1 MASINQNLNIMNKIA
16 LITGATSGIGKELAK
31 LLVNDGYKVII
42 TGRRDELLKVSTKTE
57 TAREQ
62 FIQFFE
68 TISSVE
74 INTPQSEKN
83 RMVEQVLREKYQ
95 L

>member
-1 MASINQNLNIMNKIA
+1 MKDAIDFIVMA
-16 LITGATSGIGKELAK
+16 
-31 LLVNDGYKVII
+31 YKAHLKNNYS
-42 TGRRDELLKVSTKTE
+42 RRDELLKVSTKTE

-74 INTPQSEKN
+74 TNTPQSEKN

>member
-1 MASINQNLNIMNKIA
+1 MKDAIDLILMAYKA
-16 LITGATSGIGKELAK
+16 HVKE
-31 LLVNDGYKVII
+31 NYS
-42 TGRRDELLKVSTKTE
+42 RRDELLKVSTNTE
-57 TAREQ
+57 TAVDQ

-68 TISSVE
+68 TISNVE
-74 INTPQSEKN
+74 TNTPQNEKN

>member
-1 MASINQNLNIMNKIA
+1 MKDAIDLILMA
-16 LITGATSGIGKELAK
+16 
-31 LLVNDGYKVII
+31 YKAHVKNNYS
-42 TGRRDELLKVSTKTE
+42 RRDELLKVSTKTE
-57 TAREQ
+57 TAVDQ

-68 TISSVE
+68 TISNVE
-74 INTPQSEKN
+74 TNTPQNEKN

>member
-1 MASINQNLNIMNKIA
+1 MKDVIDLIVIA
-16 LITGATSGIGKELAK
+16 YEAHVKG
-31 LLVNDGYKVII
+31 NFP
-42 TGRRDELLKVSTKTE
+42 RRDELLKISTKTE

-68 TISSVE
+68 TICSVE
-74 INTPQSEKN
+74 TNEPQSEKN

>member
-1 MASINQNLNIMNKIA
+1 MKEAIDLILMA
-16 LITGATSGIGKELAK
+16 
-31 LLVNDGYKVII
+31 YKAHVKNNYS
-42 TGRRDELLKVSTKTE
+42 RRDELLKVSTKTK
-57 TAREQ
+57 TAVDQ

-68 TISSVE
+68 TISNVE
-74 INTPQSEKN
+74 TNTPQSEKN

>member
-1 MASINQNLNIMNKIA
+1 MKDAIDLILMA
-16 LITGATSGIGKELAK
+16 
-31 LLVNDGYKVII
+31 YKAHVERNYS
-42 TGRRDELLKVSTKTE
+42 RRDELLRVSTKTE
-57 TAREQ
+57 TAVEQ

-74 INTPQSEKN
+74 TNTPQSEKN

>member
-1 MASINQNLNIMNKIA
+1 MKDAIDLILMA
-16 LITGATSGIGKELAK
+16 
-31 LLVNDGYKVII
+31 YKAHVERNYS
-42 TGRRDELLKVSTKTE
+42 RRDELLRVSTKTE
-57 TAREQ
+57 TAVEQ

-74 INTPQSEKN
+74 TNTPQSEKN
-83 RMVEQVLREKYQ
+83 RMVEQVLREKYD

>member
-1 MASINQNLNIMNKIA
+1 MKDAID
-16 LITGATSGIGKELAK
+16 LIVMT
-31 LLVNDGYKVII
+31 YKAHVKNNYS
-42 TGRRDELLKVSTKTE
+42 RRDELLKVSTKTE

-74 INTPQSEKN
+74 TNTPQSEKN

>member
-1 MASINQNLNIMNKIA
+1 MKDAVDLIVMA
-16 LITGATSGIGKELAK
+16 
-31 LLVNDGYKVII
+31 YKAHVKNNYS
-42 TGRRDELLKVSTKTE
+42 RRDELLRFSTKTE
-57 TAREQ
+57 TAVDQ

-74 INTPQSEKN
+74 TNTSQSEKN
-83 RMVEQVLREKYQ
+83 RMVEQVLREKYD